1 MRGSDSLN
9 PCTANM
15 EEEKDVTPLFHYA
28 DFLGNLLL
36 KSIPWL
42 GVAVLTIQ
50 LLLHFEGI
58 RPLISPVYRM
68 EGIPVDTQNVKDW
81 MDTKKPTFLHHS
93 S

>member
-1 MRGSDSLN
+1 MRGSDSQN
-9 PCTANM
+9 SCVAN
-15 EEEKDVTPLFHYA
+15 EEEKDVPRLFHYA
-28 DFLGNLLL
+28 DFISNLLL

-42 GVAVLTIQ
+42 GIAILVTQ
-50 LLLHFEGI
+50 LLLHIDGL

-81 MDTKKPTFLHHS
+81 MDTKESSFLHHS